1 VDIGRK
7 TNPRKKRCFW
17 YFLLHVN
24 WKRLV
29 DFDSLIQFPV
39 IQLAFPWCLF
49 LSVRIVPLCNV
60 HCYLKL
66 FQGMVLIQSTPRDI
80 KRKLFI
86 YKYVHIVP
94 FSSTLTSSITDHWLW
109 NYVSVPKI
117 MSMLALILPTITE
130 KLGN

>member
-1 VDIGRK
+1 MNQSQPNASNSHAIRNTKNSVFFSDL
-7 TNPRKKRCFW
+7 F
-17 YFLLHVN
+17 F
-24 WKRLV
+24 
-29 DFDSLIQFPV
+29 SLI
-39 IQLAFPWCLF
+39 A
-49 LSVRIVPLCNV
+49 SVPPYI
-60 HCYLKL
+60 
-66 FQGMVLIQSTPRDI
+66 IQSTPRDI

-130 KLGN
+130 KLG